1 MGQPCDILET
11 IEGGFAV
18 YGVMWIIIFILLYIS
33 YLVRH
38 AQEIERQNS
47 KKDSSGPTSGRD

>member
-1 MGQPCDILET
+1 MVVRSCDLLEA
-11 IEGGFAV
+11 IEQGFAV

-47 KKDSSGPTSGRD
+47 KKDGSGPTD